1 MKAQAAEK
9 IKNQVQKVKDK
20 AQAIVDSIEADKAV
34 AEKKLEAAKPAL
46 EEAERSLNTIK
57 PNDIAVLRK
66 VGRPPHLI
74 MRIMDCVLLLFNRR
88 LDQVQRDPERNCVKP
103 SWGESLKVSPWFD
116 CRSLL
121 LLYVQTWTPV
131 VSTAC

>member
-20 AQAIVDSIEADKAV
+20 AQVIVDSIEADKAI
-34 AEKKLEAAKPAL
+34 AERKLEAAKPAL

-66 VGRPPHLI
+66 VAHPPHII
-74 MRIMDCVLLLFNRR
+74 MRILDCVLLLFQRKMDR
-88 LDQVQRDPERNCVKP
+88 VQKDPDLDVIKP
-103 SWGESLKVSPWFD
+103 SWSESIKASRRP
-116 CRSLL
+116 
-121 LLYVQTWTPV
+121 
-131 VSTAC
+131 